1 MSIVVIIAG
10 ISLILSIKIY
20 ELRVSFSMP
29 EGSDKE
35 TNISYPP
42 DPNDSFMIKDKSPDI
57 PSGLHTLEQ
66 GSSSIKI
73 TSEEIR
79 DGAGRIIKRNRW
91 S

>member
-1 MSIVVIIAG
+1 
-10 ISLILSIKIY
+10 
-20 ELRVSFSMP
+20 MP